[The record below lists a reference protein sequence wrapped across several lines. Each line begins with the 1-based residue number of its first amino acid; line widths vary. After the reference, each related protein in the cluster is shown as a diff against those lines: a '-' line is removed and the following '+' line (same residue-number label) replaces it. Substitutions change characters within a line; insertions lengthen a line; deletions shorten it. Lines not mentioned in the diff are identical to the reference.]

1 MKKILILATLLTAT
15 VSFAQKQKTVFQTTT
30 TTQSAPYATYSNSG
44 QNEITA
50 NLGFTSGALN
60 LGATYAQ
67 MNGST
72 GFGGYFQIQT
82 EKTSASVNQVI
93 ALGALY
99 KINVI
104 DTAKAV
110 FYAAPGV
117 GLVMVKVPSK
127 TTVGKTDDKTVL
139 GPSLKLGAQMKLT
152 STFSLGIERGLV
164 TNWFDEDAPP
174 SLEATTLAMTFLF

>member
-1 MKKILILATLLTAT
+1 MNKILVLATLLTAT
-15 VSFAQKQKTVFQTTT
+15 VSFAQRQKTVTQTTT
-30 TTQSAPYATYSNSG
+30 TTQTAPYSTYSNSG

-82 EKTSASVNQVI
+82 EKTSASVYQVI

-117 GLVMVKVPSK
+117 GLAMVRVPSK
-127 TTVGKTDDKTVL
+127 TTNATDDKTVV
-139 GPSLKLGAQMKLT
+139 GPSIKLGAQMKLT
-152 STFSLGIERGLV
+152 PTFSLGIERGLI
-164 TNWFDEDAPP
+164 TNWFSEDVQP